1 MIKSVSILG
10 STGSIGRQA
19 LEVCSQFNI
28 RVSSL
33 ACASNIDLLFQQIQL
48 FRPDFVAVY
57 QEEAASALERR
68 FNEQSA
74 TYRCPVLRGT
84 AGINEVAAD
93 AAAEMVLAAMVG
105 MQGIEAVITAIRS
118 GHSIALANK
127 EVLVAAGDLINSLLD
142 IYKVKLHPVD
152 SEHSAI
158 WQCLQTGHRDELRRI
173 FLTASGGPFRGWSRE
188 ALVSVRPEHALKH
201 PTWRMGQKIS
211 IDSAT
216 MMNKGLEII
225 EAAKLFH
232 LNAEEIEV
240 VVHPQSVIH
249 SMVEWQDG
257 SVIAQLSAPD
267 MCLPIQLAF
276 SWPERWMADQRH
288 FNPFDPV
295 HSKLTF
301 EAVDAQAF
309 PAIGLAFSALRTGG
323 TLPLALNSSNEVAV
337 EAFLEG
343 RLSFLGISETVEE
356 VMNLHV
362 SKGFINQ
369 ANLDDMIA
377 TDRDIR
383 RLTKEIIGWND

>member
-33 ACASNIDLLFQQIQL
+33 ACSSNIDLLFQQIQL
-48 FRPDFVAVY
+48 FMPDFVAVY
-57 QEEAASALERR
+57 QDRAALELERR
-68 FNEQSA
+68 FDED
-74 TYRCPVLRGT
+74 TTMYRCPVLSGA
-84 AGINEVAAD
+84 AGINAVAAD
-93 AAAEMVLAAMVG
+93 VEAEMVLAAMVG

-127 EVLVAAGDLINSLLD
+127 EVLVAAGDLINSLLTEHQ
-142 IYKVKLHPVD
+142 VMLHPVD

-158 WQCLQTGHRDELRRI
+158 WQCLQTGDRDELHRI
-173 FLTASGGPFRGWSRE
+173 FLTASGGPFRGQSRE
-188 ALVSVRPEHALKH
+188 QLEAVLPEHALKH
-201 PTWRMGQKIS
+201 PTWSMGQKIS

-232 LNAEEIEV
+232 LTAEEIEV

-257 SVIAQLSAPD
+257 SVIAQLSAAD

-276 SWPERWMADQRH
+276 SWPERWKADQRR
-288 FNPFDPV
+288 FNPFELANRN
-295 HSKLTF
+295 LTF
-301 EAVDAQAF
+301 EAVDHRTF
-309 PAIGLAFSALRTGG
+309 PAIDLAYSALKTGG
-323 TLPLALNSSNEVAV
+323 TLPLTLNSSNEIAV
-337 EAFLEG
+337 EAFLGG
-343 RLSFLGISETVEE
+343 RLSFLGISETVEK